1 MSSPKDLPMPDAD
14 APSWS
19 PLPGFAAAS
28 RMAAFMDRAGVRL
41 NRQFADYHDLWAWSV
56 GDPGAFWL
64 SFADW
69 HGVRFGS
76 PPQSGLARDAMPGA
90 EWFPGATLNFT
101 GEVLRHA
108 EAAGPGRIAIRHE
121 AEDGTRSALSWEDLA
136 DRVGRLAAALRRI
149 GVARGDR
156 VVGYLPNTPD
166 TIVAFLACASIG
178 ATWSL
183 CAPDMGAP
191 TVLERFGQ
199 IEPKALLT
207 VSGYRF
213 GGTWHDRR
221 AEVAALIE
229 GLPTLRHWITVDG
242 AEGIAPGD
250 AARHEWATLL
260 SGTDRAAPEML
271 PFDHPLWVV
280 YSSGTT
286 GSPKPIVH
294 GHGGVVL
301 ELAKLVGLH
310 CDVAPDDTFA
320 WYSSTGWIMWN
331 VQLGGLLTG
340 ATIALAEGSPAT
352 PDMGRLW
359 RFAETMGV
367 SVFGAGAA
375 YYIACMKAGTVP
387 REEAD
392 LSRIKLIGSTGSPL
406 PPEAYAWLWD
416 TIRADLWISPIAGG
430 TDISGAFLA
439 GSPTLPVHVGEMQAR
454 ALGASVHAF
463 DDDGHP
469 VENDVGELVCT
480 RPMPSMPLSF
490 WGDDEGTRLRASYFD
505 TYPGIWRQGDW
516 VRITP
521 HGGAVIYGRSDAT
534 INRHGILMG
543 TADIYRVVED
553 NPAIADS
560 LVVDLEYLGQPSC
573 MILFVKPAKAAAWS
587 ERLVAELA
595 ATLRARVSPHHVPD
609 RVVVAPDIPYTLT
622 GKKMEVPIKRRLLGR
637 AMSDVATPDAMANPG
652 CLDWYDAYARAY
664 LSE

>member
-1 MSSPKDLPMPDAD
+1 MPDPDTPAWTPAAD
-14 APSWS
+14 
-19 PLPGFAAAS
+19 FAAAS
-28 RMAAFMDRAGVRL
+28 RMAVFMDWAGKRL
-41 NRQFADYHDLWAWSV
+41 GRPFADYHDLWAWSV
-56 GDPGAFWL
+56 DDPGTFWL

-76 PPQSGLARDAMPGA
+76 PPETGLAREAMPGA
-90 EWFPGATLNFT
+90 EWFPGATLNFAA
-101 GEVLRHA
+101 EVLRHA
-108 EAAGPGRIAIRHE
+108 EAAEPGRIAIRHE
-121 AEDGTRSALSWEDLA
+121 AEDGTRSDLTWEDLA
-136 DRVGRLAAALRRI
+136 DRVGRLAASLRRI
-149 GVARGDR
+149 GVTRGDR

-207 VSGYRF
+207 ASGYRF
-213 GGTWHDRR
+213 GGKWHDRS

-229 GLPTLRHWITVDG
+229 GLPTLRHWVSMDG
-242 AEGIAPGD
+242 AEGIAPGPV
-250 AARHEWATLL
+250 ARHDWVTLL
-260 SGTDRAAPEML
+260 SGADHAAPEML
-271 PFDHPLWVV
+271 PFDHPVWVV

-310 CDVAPDDTFA
+310 CDVGPEDTFA

-340 ATIALAEGSPAT
+340 ATIALAEGSPGT

-359 RFAETMGV
+359 RFAEAMEVT
-367 SVFGAGAA
+367 VFGAGAA
-375 YYIACMKAGTVP
+375 YFIACMKAGVVP
-387 REEAD
+387 GDVAE
-392 LSRIKLIGSTGSPL
+392 LGRIKLIGSTGSPL

-454 ALGASVHAF
+454 ALGASVQAF
-463 DDDGHP
+463 DEDSHS

-480 RPMPSMPLSF
+480 KPMPSMPLYL
-490 WGDDEGTRLRASYFD
+490 WGDQDGARLTNSYFD

-534 INRHGILMG
+534 INRHGIRMG

-553 NPAIADS
+553 NRAIADS

-573 MILFVKPAKAAAWS
+573 MILFLKLAEAVEWS
-587 ERLVAELA
+587 ERLEAELA
-595 ATLRARVSPHHVPD
+595 ATLKTRVSPHHVPD
-609 RVVVAPDIPYTLT
+609 RVAVAPDIPYTLT
-622 GKKMEVPIKRRLLGR
+622 GKKMEVPIKKRLLGR

-664 LSE
+664 LSEE